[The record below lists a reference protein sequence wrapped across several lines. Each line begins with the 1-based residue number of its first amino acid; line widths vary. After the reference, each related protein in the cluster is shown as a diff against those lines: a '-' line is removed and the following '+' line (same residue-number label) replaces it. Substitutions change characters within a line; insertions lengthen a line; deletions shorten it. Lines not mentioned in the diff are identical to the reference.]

1 MRRLVMMLFLV
12 ALASGELTAPAQA
25 QYRYDD
31 RYDDRYVDCYDD
43 RYGDTPLPYYEEEEP
58 RRGYRALPPR
68 AERDLGQRCR
78 VRLRTDIGRTRYV
91 CPIVRARVVGRP
103 CVCPPPRGYGP
114 GPYLDGIV
122 IN

>member
-31 RYDDRYVDCYDD
+31 RYDD
-43 RYGDTPLPYYEEEEP
+43 TPRPYYEEEP
-58 RRGYRALPPR
+58 RRGYRDVPPR